1 MLLKPA
7 DEDQTRLPSL
17 SEIDGPIASSTSPK
31 IVANCKSFREQF
43 QEGDEVLA
51 LCTSTASWQ
60 AMSGR
65 AGYYLRRNG
74 ENIAMIIT
82 MLN

>member
-7 DEDQTRLPSL
+7 DEDQTRLASL
-17 SEIDGPIASSTSPK
+17 SEIDGPIASSPSLK
-31 IVANCKSFREQF
+31 FVANCKSFREQF

-51 LCTSTASWQ
+51 FCTSTASWQ
-60 AMSGR
+60 TVSGR
-65 AGYYLRRNG
+65 AGYLRRNG